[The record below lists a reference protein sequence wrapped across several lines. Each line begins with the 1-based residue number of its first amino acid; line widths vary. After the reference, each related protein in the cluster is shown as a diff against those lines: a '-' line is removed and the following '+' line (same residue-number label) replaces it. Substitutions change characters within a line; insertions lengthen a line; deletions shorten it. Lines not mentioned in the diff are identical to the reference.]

1 MVKIR
6 QAKIYFEMKKL
17 GYACVYILTIYFPF
31 GFITAQNLNPRFFKK
46 LIQING
52 GDTIVF
58 APRTYLPSLTF
69 RTEDGEVD
77 SCFVQTEDQFVF
89 RNDCDAM
96 LVEITYYVL
105 PDDYLPPYALMD
117 RSILL
122 PANKIN
128 NSSQPLALAISREAG
143 VFDRDFSG
151 ISRTG
156 AISRAVRVGT
166 NQSAVLNSGLDLQ
179 ISGYLPDSTLIRAS
193 ITDNR
198 IPVQP
203 DGFSQQ
209 LRDIDRI
216 YIEASHKNRGS
227 VIAGDYAITNQ
238 DHYFLNFNRRIT
250 GLGLATSKKYGRKK
264 SEASGQINGAL
275 SRGIFARNSFMG
287 QEGNQ
292 GPYKLFGNNNE
303 LFIIIVSGSERVY
316 LDGMLMTRGQ
326 EYDYVM
332 DYNAGEITFTALRPI
347 TRERRIVIE
356 FQYTTLL
363 YLRSIAYAQAAWN
376 TDKFSAELVHYNES
390 DSRNQT
396 LFQDLTDEEKQLIG
410 EAGSDFS
417 KLKIPSA
424 TEVSFSPD
432 EPLYEKV
439 QQPGFGEIFVLSRD
453 SSKQL
458 FRVQF
463 TYVGNGNGNYI
474 QSKNTLN
481 GRVFEWVPP
490 ANGQPQGSYEPVKQ
504 LTPPQ
509 SISISSLRTKYNAG
523 LYGAFEL
530 QTAFSQKNQ
539 NRYAISDNRQTG
551 YAMRA
556 DYALNRQFGKLN
568 VKSGAYLDWLH
579 ADFNTVE
586 RVRQVEFKRDWAIT
600 DSIPQ
605 VGQWLSGF
613 QIALS
618 SDTLIQAIL
627 EFSSL
632 RQGVESR
639 SKYSGDL
646 SSSTDYWM
654 IKSRFSWLTIQNP
667 SRQGSFVRQNGDVAL
682 RMAPT
687 LSAGV
692 RTDFERNIQ
701 NIDNQP
707 VDGSY
712 HFLHTEPYIRL
723 SGGNRK
729 AVEIFGILRA
739 DDTVYN
745 HTLTNAAL
753 SRGGGVKSDWQYR
766 SNLDFSTM
774 FLYRQIRFNELTRQ
788 SDFAAYTGRIRLQ
801 QRWFRNGLILNSFL
815 ETGTGTEP
823 LRVFSYLEV
832 PAGTGTHTWI
842 DYNGN
847 GIKELD
853 EFEPARFPAEATYI
867 RIFAPSSQ
875 FIRIEFS
882 KISQSLLFNPIS
894 FASRAT
900 GWKKFLTR
908 FSIQSTVQ
916 TDSRRQMVDPVNKI
930 LHLPNGTDDTLTLGA
945 LIQHRHTLFFDRTR
959 SKFGWDV
966 NYLFNTNANLLAFG
980 TEEARRR
987 EYPVNIRW
995 RVTRPLLIRFLVN
1008 YVEKENLSRNFPTRN
1023 FSINEH
1029 IVSPKIEFQPNERY
1043 RTSFI
1048 YEYAD
1053 KRSASEIASYVFSN
1067 RFTTEHYIASA
1078 SKYAVTTSLQW
1089 ISNRF
1094 SGQANSPLGFSML
1107 EGLQPGR
1114 NLVLSTQIQRNLTNG
1129 LQVSITYEGRWS
1141 AMMPFIQ
1148 SGVMQLK
1155 AFF

>member
-1 MVKIR
+1 MP
-6 QAKIYFEMKKL
+6 KL
-17 GYACVYILTIYFPF
+17 GYACIYVLTVFIPF
-31 GFITAQNLNPRFFKK
+31 GFVSAQNFNPRFYKK
-46 LIQING
+46 VIQIKG
-52 GDTIVF
+52 GDSIAF
-58 APRTYLPSLTF
+58 SPRTYLPSVSF
-69 RTEDGEVD
+69 RSEDGEVD
-77 SCFVQTEDQFVF
+77 SCFVKTENHFVF
-89 RNDCDAM
+89 LNNCDEM
-96 LVEITYYVL
+96 QVEVTYYLL
-105 PDDYLPPYALMD
+105 PEDYLPPYELMD

-122 PANKIN
+122 PTNKVN
-128 NSSQPLALAISREAG
+128 EKSQPLAIGISG
-143 VFDRDFSG
+143 QTSIFDKDFSG

-166 NQSAVLNSGLDLQ
+166 NQSAVLNSSLDLQ
-179 ISGYLPDSTLIRAS
+179 MSGYLPDSTLIRAS

-203 DGFSQQ
+203 DGYSQQ

-216 YIEASHKNRGS
+216 FIEVSHKSRGS
-227 VIAGDYAITNQ
+227 MIAGDYSITNT
-238 DHYFLNFNRRIT
+238 DHYFLNFDRRIT
-250 GLGLATSKKYGRKK
+250 GLGLATSRKYGKNM
-264 SEASGQINGAL
+264 SGVSGQINGAL

-316 LDGMLMTRGQ
+316 LDGILLTRGQ

-376 TDKFSAELVHYNES
+376 TDKFSAELVHYLES

-396 LFQDLTDEEKQLIG
+396 LFQDLTEGEKQLIG

-424 TEVSFSPD
+424 TEVPFSPD
-432 EPLYEKV
+432 EPLYEKII
-439 QQPGFGEIFVLSRD
+439 QPGFGEIFVLSRD
-453 SSKQL
+453 STRQL
-458 FRVQF
+458 YRVQF
-463 TYVGNGNGNYI
+463 TFVGSGNGNYI
-474 QSKNTLN
+474 QSNTVVN
-481 GRVFEWVPP
+481 GRVFEWIPP
-490 ANGQPQGSYEPVKQ
+490 LNGRPQGSYEPVKQ

-509 SISISSLRTKYNAG
+509 SISISSLRTSYDAG
-523 LYGAFEL
+523 PLGALEL
-530 QTAFSQKNQ
+530 QTAYSQKNL
-539 NRYAISDNRQTG
+539 NRYAMADHLQDG
-551 YAMRA
+551 YAIRA
-556 DYALNRQFGKLN
+556 NHALNRKFGRLN
-568 VKSGAYLDWLH
+568 LKSGAYLDWLQ
-579 ADFNTVE
+579 ADFTTVE
-586 RVRQVEFKRDWAIT
+586 RVRQVEFKRDWALA
-600 DSIPQ
+600 DSIPA
-605 VGQWLSGF
+605 VDQWLSGV
-613 QIALS
+613 QIELS
-618 SDTLIQAIL
+618 SDTSLQAL
-627 EFSSL
+627 FELSTL

-639 SKYSGDL
+639 RKYSGNL
-646 SSSTDYWM
+646 SSSTNYIS
-654 IKSRFSWLTIQNP
+654 IKTRFSWLTIQNP
-667 SRQGSFVRQNGDVAL
+667 SRQGSFIRQDGDVAL
-682 RMAPT
+682 RIT
-687 LSAGV
+687 SSLSAGV

-701 NIDNQP
+701 TIDYLP

-723 SGGNRK
+723 TGGSRK
-729 AVEIFGILRA
+729 AVEVFGVIRS

-745 HTLTNAAL
+745 RILTNAAL
-753 SRGGGVKSDWQYR
+753 SRGGGIKSDWHYR
-766 SNLDFSTM
+766 SNLDFNTM
-774 FLYRQIRFNELTRQ
+774 FLYRQIRFDELTGQ
-788 SDFAAYTGRIRLQ
+788 SNFAAYTGRIRLQ
-801 QRWFRNGLILNSFL
+801 QRWLRNSLMLNSLL

-823 LRVFSYLEV
+823 MRVFSYLEV

-853 EFEPARFPAEATYI
+853 EFEPARFPAEAAYI

-875 FIRIEFS
+875 FIRVEFS
-882 KISQSLLFNPIS
+882 KISQSLLFNPVS
-894 FASRAT
+894 FASKLT

-908 FSIQSTVQ
+908 FSVQSTVQ
-916 TDSRRQMVDPVNKI
+916 TDSRRQLTDPVNKI
-930 LHLPNGTDDTLTLGA
+930 LHLPTGVDDTLTLGA

-995 RVTRPLLIRFLVN
+995 KIIRPLLIRFTIN
-1008 YVEKENLSRNFPTRN
+1008 YVEKENLSENFPARN
-1023 FSINEH
+1023 FSINEN
-1029 IVSPKIEFQPNERY
+1029 IISPRIEFQPNERY
-1043 RTSFI
+1043 RTSFT
-1048 YEYAD
+1048 YEYSD
-1053 KRSASEIASYVFSN
+1053 KKSSSGVAAGVASN
-1067 RFTTEHYIASA
+1067 RLTSEHYLASA
-1078 SKYAVTTSLQW
+1078 SKYAVNTSLQW

-1094 SGQANSPLGFSML
+1094 SGEANSPLGFAML
-1107 EGLQPGR
+1107 EGLQPGN
-1114 NLVLSTQIQRNLTNG
+1114 NLVVSTQIQRNLTNG

-1141 AMMPFIQ
+1141 AQMPYIQ